1 MGVIWDKLKYGPSQA
16 GPTIKMVATVAFV
29 AGGALMVWSS
39 YIHFH
44 LWQSGGYREIPTIG
58 PLFLIQSIAGLVLGL
73 VVIAVRRVWAAILG
87 IGFAA
92 STMIGFFISVE
103 HGLFGFKDSSSAPFA
118 HLALIVEIA
127 TMVVL
132 VVAGALCLT
141 GSAQSTRIGA
151 TPIPVPS
158 ADA

>member
-1 MGVIWDKLKYGPSQA
+1 
-16 GPTIKMVATVAFV
+16 
-29 AGGALMVWSS
+29 MVWSS

-151 TPIPVPS
+151 TQSRCHRLTHSGPGPS
-158 ADA
+158 FLLPAGGRTRLFSPSPT